1 MSAPSTEK
9 ARRPRGEGGVY
20 FNEKRNRYIAEKV
33 VGYDGK
39 GAEIRKTASGKTEA
53 AALRA
58 LRERVRLYEA
68 GIVQGADR
76 YTVGQAVEDWLKYSR
91 TEVGEKTVR
100 GNRDFFEHHIRPH
113 LGGRRIKDLRPVE
126 VEKWMHDLAPDL
138 GRSALKQTL
147 SVLRRSLDRAVMLG
161 LAERNVTTLVQPPK
175 GRAGRKSRS
184 FTLDQVRAILTSPS
198 AREHWMYPYVVVSL
212 TVGLRTEEAR
222 ALRWDHVH
230 LSPVPHVWVWRSV
243 REDGDTKTEDS
254 RRSLA
259 LPSRAV
265 QALNRQWAWQ
275 DDRRRAMGEAW
286 PSPDLVF
293 TTGAGTPLN
302 ADNVRRDFRVLLRG
316 VPGIEPEQWTPRDMR
331 HTFVS
336 LLSQGEVPIEEV
348 SRLVGHSDI
357 ATTEGV
363 YRHELRPVLQHGARA
378 IDGVLTDP

>member
-1 MSAPSTEK
+1 MSAPSTETS
-9 ARRPRGEGGVY
+9 RRPRGEGGVY

-39 GAEIRKTASGKTEA
+39 GDEIRKTASGKTEA
-53 AALRA
+53 AALKA
-58 LRERVRLYEA
+58 LRERVRQYEA

-76 YTVGQAVEDWLKYSR
+76 YTVGQAVEDWLTYSR

-100 GNRDFFEHHIRPH
+100 GNRDFFEHHIKPY

-138 GRSALKQTL
+138 GRSALKQVL
-147 SVLRRSLDRAVMLG
+147 SVLRRSIDRAVALG
-161 LAERNVTTLVQPPK
+161 LAERNVTTLVQLPK
-175 GRAGRKSRS
+175 GRAGRASRS
-184 FTLDQVRAILTSPS
+184 FTLDQVRAILNSPS
-198 AREHWMYPYVVVSL
+198 ARAHWMYPYVVVSL

-243 REDGDTKTEDS
+243 REGGDTKTEKS
-254 RRSLA
+254 RRTLA
-259 LPSRAV
+259 LPSLAV
-265 QALNRQWAWQ
+265 RALNRQWAWQ

-286 PSPDLVF
+286 PSPELVF
-293 TTGAGTPLN
+293 TTGSGTALRP
-302 ADNVRRDFRVLLRG
+302 DNVRRDFRILLRD
-316 VPGIEPEQWTPRDMR
+316 VPGIDPEQWTPRDMR

-336 LLSQGEVPIEEV
+336 LLSQGDVPIEEV

-357 ATTEGV
+357 GTTENV
-363 YRHELRPVLQHGARA
+363 YRHELRPVLQNGARA
-378 IDGVLTDP
+378 MDSVLSDP